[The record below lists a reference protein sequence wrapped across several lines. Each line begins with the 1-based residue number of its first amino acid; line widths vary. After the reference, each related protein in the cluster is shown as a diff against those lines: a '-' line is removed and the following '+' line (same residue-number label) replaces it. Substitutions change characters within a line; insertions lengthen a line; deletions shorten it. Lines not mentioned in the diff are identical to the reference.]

1 MQLRKVLTQAGVEQ
15 IEVTPGQPFD
25 PTYHEGIEVRFG
37 DVDQPVVA
45 AVTQRGYLHES
56 ELLRPASVV
65 VVRPI
70 D

>member
-1 MQLRKVLTQAGVEQ
+1 MAK
-15 IEVTPGQPFD
+15 II
-25 PTYHEGIEVRFG
+25 GIDLG
-37 DVDQPVVA
+37 TTNSVA
-45 AVTQRGYLHES
+45 AVTQPGYLHEN